1 MAKAIEKTPTL
12 EGKDAERFLDIIS
25 KVDSVTIEKH
35 EKEVRDIVKK
45 LPKNL
50 KL

>member
-1 MAKAIEKTPTL
+1 MAKAIEQTPTL
-12 EGKDAERFLDIIS
+12 EGRDAERFLDILS
-25 KVDSVTIEKH
+25 KVDSVTIAKH
-35 EKEVRDIVKK
+35 EREVKEIVKA